1 MTAITAFLRKTPIT
15 RLKDYFTAGGFTSL
29 PPIDWAKPEPEVV
42 EPLVKAVDSMSEEE
56 KQRVILDAGRVAAL
70 ADEPGQN
77 ALQNVVLNR
86 AVFDTLEGANNRSL
100 WVFLKEPDRFRLAEE
115 VRYNDERRRGR
126 SWNGFEVEKD
136 CTVRRDPI
144 SVAAFTKAI
153 RDRFE
158 TPHVHVDIFD
168 RHRIILDD
176 QECDLVQVAVYREGR
191 PEDML
196 GFDAKSKLQRRI
208 VKPVFEAALTY
219 EAETGVIEVVANTL
233 EDRRDLT
240 AFMARELLGID
251 FKEKHIPWRE
261 YDLSMLLKPFDLP
274 TDPED
279 GIMGVTVKELRFME
293 LGERG
298 ERITLESMSG
308 AERTIWEMAEKRIG
322 LDIGGAGHLLPVA
335 TEAPEWVITRAR
347 FTIKFHPGPEGGR
360 GKSLTLTVT
369 MPGIT
374 VEHIFPQNPEP
385 AWRSALDPDEYAQLS
400 EKYLNTVGN
409 LTLSGNNGRL
419 GNKAFVDKRDMND
432 SGGEQG
438 YRFSR
443 LWLNRDLQTL
453 EKWGVEEVEARA
465 ERIAKRFLEVWPAPN
480 VDVLADA
487 DSEEVNIFDAEEP
500 RYKRLEY
507 ALFFGSRLQVTQ
519 VAKLYAEVFE
529 RAPRAPA

>member
-1 MTAITAFLRKTPIT
+1 MTAITAFLRKTPIN

-42 EPLVKAVDSMSEEE
+42 EPLVKAVDGMSEDER
-56 KQRVILDAGRVAAL
+56 QRVILDAGRVAAL

-144 SVAAFTKAI
+144 SIAAFTKAI

-233 EDRRDLT
+233 EDRKDLT
-240 AFMARELLGID
+240 AFMARDLLGID

-261 YDLSMLLKPFDLP
+261 YDLSMLLKPFDFP

-322 LDIGGAGHLLPVA
+322 LDIGGTGHLLPVA

-369 MPGIT
+369 MPHGCNLKDMTPHERLIG
-374 VEHIFPQNPEP
+374 
-385 AWRSALDPDEYAQLS
+385 
-400 EKYLNTVGN
+400 EKYLRRWGI
-409 LTLSGNNGRL
+409 LTDTADIGDL
-419 GNKAFVDKRDMND
+419 VD
-432 SGGEQG
+432 
-438 YRFSR
+438 
-443 LWLNRDLQTL
+443 
-453 EKWGVEEVEARA
+453 
-465 ERIAKRFLEVWPAPN
+465 
-480 VDVLADA
+480 
-487 DSEEVNIFDAEEP
+487 
-500 RYKRLEY
+500 
-507 ALFFGSRLQVTQ
+507 
-519 VAKLYAEVFE
+519 
-529 RAPRAPA
+529 

>member
-15 RLKDYFTAGGFTSL
+15 RLKDYFTAGEFTSL

-42 EPLVKAVDSMSEEE
+42 EPLVKAVDGMSEDE

-77 ALQNVVLNR
+77 ALQNVVQNR
-86 AVFDTLEGANNRSL
+86 AFFDTLEGANNRSL

-126 SWNGFEVEKD
+126 SWSGFEVETD

-196 GFDAKSKLQRRI
+196 GFDAKSKLRRRI

-233 EDRRDLT
+233 EDRKDLT
-240 AFMARELLGID
+240 AFMARDLLGID
-251 FKEKHIPWRE
+251 FKEKHIPLRE
-261 YDLSMLLKPFDLP
+261 YDLSMLLKPFDFP

-279 GIMGVTVKELRFME
+279 GIMSVTVKEIRLMDVSAPE
-293 LGERG
+293 ERV
-298 ERITLESMSG
+298 TLEAMSG
-308 AERTIWEMAEKRIG
+308 AKRTVWEMADDFFLSGGYPKLASGHETIG
-322 LDIGGAGHLLPVA
+322 RMSSPGWI
-335 TEAPEWVITRAR
+335 ITRAR

-369 MPGIT
+369 MPHGCNLKDMTPHERLIG
-374 VEHIFPQNPEP
+374 
-385 AWRSALDPDEYAQLS
+385 
-400 EKYLNTVGN
+400 EKYLRRWGI
-409 LTLSGNNGRL
+409 LTDTADIGDL
-419 GNKAFVDKRDMND
+419 VD
-432 SGGEQG
+432 
-438 YRFSR
+438 
-443 LWLNRDLQTL
+443 
-453 EKWGVEEVEARA
+453 
-465 ERIAKRFLEVWPAPN
+465 
-480 VDVLADA
+480 
-487 DSEEVNIFDAEEP
+487 
-500 RYKRLEY
+500 
-507 ALFFGSRLQVTQ
+507 
-519 VAKLYAEVFE
+519 
-529 RAPRAPA
+529 